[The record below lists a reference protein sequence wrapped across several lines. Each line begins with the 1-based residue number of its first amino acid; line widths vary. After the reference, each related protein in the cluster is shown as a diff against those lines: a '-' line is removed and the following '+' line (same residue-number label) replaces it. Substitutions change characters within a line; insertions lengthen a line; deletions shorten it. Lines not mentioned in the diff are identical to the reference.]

1 MYQHIM
7 VPVDLAHTDQLD
19 KALRTAADLAN
30 RYGTDVTYVGVTT
43 TAPSEVARTP
53 TEFESKLSA
62 FARDEA
68 AKRGLDRVHGHM
80 ATSHDPARDLN
91 RILLNAAHD
100 IGADLIV
107 MASHVPG
114 LADHIFESN
123 AGAVA
128 LHADASVL
136 IVR

>member
-1 MYQHIM
+1 M
-7 VPVDLAHTDQLD
+7 VPVDLAHTDRLD

-30 RYGTDVTYVGVTT
+30 HYISDVTYVGVTT
-43 TAPSEVARTP
+43 TAPSDIAHTP
-53 TEFESKLSA
+53 QEFESKLTA

-68 AKRGLDRVHGHM
+68 AKRGIANAHGHM
-80 ATSHDPARDLN
+80 AISHDPARDLHKV
-91 RILLNAAHD
+91 LLKAVHD

-107 MASHVPG
+107 MASHIPG
-114 LADHIFESN
+114 LADHFFESN

-128 LHADASVL
+128 LHADVSVF